1 MAVMFYGEGEHPAG
15 FIGCRVAT
23 TLGEESEFRQ
33 RYFGLSEYSPAQAHS
48 LAESL
53 NRKWRTEAEA
63 VKRARGL
70 RQGRPKGG
78 PGVLAMGFRAAFK
91 VERGRK
97 GHYGTYITPCFVVA
111 NSGYGKGEARFLTS
125 VHGFDGAFA
134 AAAEHYCKVYSLND
148 EERKILLAKKPSR
161 DLFVH
166 TLRLGLLKRGHII
179 TAAEVARKLEGSS

>member
-1 MAVMFYGEGEHPAG
+1 MAVLFYGEGEHPAG
-15 FIGCRVAT
+15 FIGYRVAT
-23 TLGEESEFRQ
+23 TLGEESELRQ
-33 RYFGLSEYSPAQAHS
+33 QYFGLSDYSPVQAQS

-111 NSGYGKGEARFLTS
+111 NPGHGKGEKRFLTTLY
-125 VHGFDGAFA
+125 GFDGAFA
-134 AAAEHYCKVYSLND
+134 AAVDRYCKVYSLNI
-148 EERKILLAKKPSR
+148 EEREIVLAKKPSR

-166 TLRLGLLKRGHII
+166 TLRLGHII
-179 TAAEVARKLEGSS
+179 TAAAVAQKLG

>member
-15 FIGCRVAT
+15 FIGYRVAT

-53 NRKWRTEAEA
+53 DRKWRTEAEA

-97 GHYGTYITPCFVVA
+97 GHYGTYITPYSVIA
-111 NSGYGKGEARFLTS
+111 NPGYGKGGEAVPDDSTWL
-125 VHGFDGAFA
+125 
-134 AAAEHYCKVYSLND
+134 
-148 EERKILLAKKPSR
+148 
-161 DLFVH
+161 
-166 TLRLGLLKRGHII
+166 
-179 TAAEVARKLEGSS
+179 